1 MPNKM
6 AYCRNK
12 ELPEKVNQLP
22 GLHNK
27 SHLHFQI
34 FICVAKNTSSGNA
47 CKPAVNQNHLRSKQ
61 NLKKKKKNLKEFI
74 FY

>member
-34 FICVAKNTSSGNA
+34 FICTRGSRGIVLLKIHLLEMLA
-47 CKPAVNQNHLRSKQ
+47 NQP
-61 NLKKKKKNLKEFI
+61 
-74 FY
+74 